1 LDEEVP
7 ILSTPGKSQRNAAVE
22 TDPTGGRPS
31 QEQPGCRS
39 DEPRLWD
46 RMLQRVVFRQLKQI
60 QEGRITILDRGDRH
74 IFGPGRTAELDAEIE
89 VRDPRFYRHLAL
101 GGKLGGAEA
110 YIRQYWDCSDLVSL
124 VRIFCRNLAMSQR
137 GDRGWARLGAPFR
150 RATHLLRRNTVRRS
164 RRNIA
169 AHYDL
174 SNEFFALFLD
184 ETMTYSCGVFERPD
198 STLKEAALAK
208 YDRICR
214 KLELGPQ
221 DHVLEIGCGWGG
233 FAIYAAGRFGC
244 RVTATTISRQQY
256 ELAIQRVR
264 EAGLQEQVTVLQEDY
279 RRLRGVYDK
288 LVSVEMIE
296 AVGDAY
302 FDTYFRA
309 CCNLLKPDGMMLL
322 QTITIADQSYE
333 SYRRTVDFIQKYVF
347 PGGLLPS
354 VEAICRSLTRS
365 SDFRLFHLED
375 ITPHYALTLAHWRQ
389 RFGANLDKIQQL
401 DLPEYLLRIW
411 EFYFC
416 YCEGAFL
423 ERAIGDVQMLLTRPE
438 CRREPILPRLS
449 S

>member
-1 LDEEVP
+1 MDEKVP
-7 ILSTPGKSQRNAAVE
+7 ILSTPGESQRTASVD
-22 TDPTGGRPS
+22 TDATDDRPS
-31 QEQPGCRS
+31 LKATSRS
-39 DEPRLWD
+39 RPRLGD
-46 RMLQRVVFRQLKQI
+46 RLMRRVVFRQLEQI
-60 QEGRITILDRGDRH
+60 REGRITILDRGDRH
-74 IFGPGRTAELDAEIE
+74 MFGPGGPAELDAQIK

-110 YIRQYWDCSDLVSL
+110 YIRGYWDCSDLVDL
-124 VRIFCRNLAMSQR
+124 VRIFCRDLAVSQSAN
-137 GDRGWARLGAPFR
+137 GGWARLGAPFR
-150 RATHLLRRNTVRRS
+150 RVAHLLRRNSVRGS

-184 ETMTYSCGVFERPD
+184 ETMTYSCGIFERPD
-198 STLKEAALAK
+198 STLEEAALAK

-214 KLELGPQ
+214 KLELGSQ

-256 ELAIQRVR
+256 DLANQRVR
-264 EAGLQEQVTVLQEDY
+264 EAGLQDQVTVLPEDY
-279 RRLRGVYDK
+279 RCLRGIYDK

-302 FDTYFRA
+302 LDTYFRA
-309 CCNLLKPDGMMLL
+309 CCNLLKPEGMMLL

-333 SYRRTVDFIQKYVF
+333 EYRRSVDFIQKYVF

-354 VEAICRSLTRS
+354 IEAICRSLTRS

-375 ITPHYALTLAHWRQ
+375 ITPHYAQTLAHWRQ
-389 RFGANLDKIQQL
+389 RFRANLGKIQQL
-401 DLPEYLLRIW
+401 DLPGDLLRIW

-416 YCEGAFL
+416 YCEGAFR
-423 ERAIGDVQMLLTRPE
+423 ERAIGDVQMLLTRSD
-438 CRREPILPRLS
+438 CRRASILPRLLG
-449 S
+449 

>member
-1 LDEEVP
+1 M
-7 ILSTPGKSQRNAAVE
+7 QRTV
-22 TDPTGGRPS
+22 GPS
-31 QEQPGCRS
+31 HEQPACRS
-39 DEPRLWD
+39 AEPRLWD
-46 RMLQRVVFRQLKQI
+46 RLLRRIVFRQLEQI
-60 QEGRITILDRGDRH
+60 REGRITILDRGNRH
-74 IFGPGRTAELDAEIE
+74 TFGPGGPAELDAKSRCAI
-89 VRDPRFYRHLAL
+89 RDSIDIWPWEGTW
-101 GGKLGGAEA
+101 GGRKRISAG
-110 YIRQYWDCSDLVSL
+110 YWDCSDLVSL
-124 VRIFCRNLAMSQR
+124 VRIFCRNLAVSQS
-137 GDRGWARLGAPFR
+137 GNRGWARLGAPFR
-150 RATHLLRRNTVRRS
+150 RAAHLLRRNTVRGS

-184 ETMTYSCGVFERPD
+184 ETMTYSCGIFERPD

-208 YDRICR
+208 YDRICH
-214 KLELGPQ
+214 KLELGSQ

-233 FAIYAAGRFGC
+233 FAIHAAGRFGC

-256 ELAIQRVR
+256 ELATQRVR

-279 RRLRGVYDK
+279 RRLCGIYDK

-322 QTITIADQSYE
+322 QAITIADQSYE
-333 SYRRTVDFIQKYVF
+333 EYRRSVDFIQKYVF

-354 VEAICRSLTRS
+354 VEAICRSLAQAS
-365 SDFRLFHLED
+365 NFRLFHLED
-375 ITPHYALTLAHWRQ
+375 ITPHYAKTLAHWRE
-389 RFGANLDKIQQL
+389 RFRANLDKIQQL
-401 DLPEYLLRIW
+401 NLSEDLLRIW

-416 YCEGAFL
+416 YCEGAFR
-423 ERAIGDVQMLLTRPE
+423 ERAIGEVQMLLTRPD
-438 CRREPILPRLS
+438 CRRASIVPRLS

>member
-1 LDEEVP
+1 MP
-7 ILSTPGKSQRNAAVE
+7 ILSTPGESSREAAVD
-22 TDPTGGRPS
+22 TDATDGRPS
-31 QEQPGCRS
+31 HAQPARRS
-39 DEPRLWD
+39 AKPRLWD
-46 RMLQRVVFRQLKQI
+46 RWLRRVVFRQLEHI
-60 QEGRITILDRGDRH
+60 QEGRITILDRGNRH
-74 IFGPGRTAELDAEIE
+74 IFGPGGPAEFNVRIE
-89 VRDPRFYRHLAL
+89 VHDPRFYRHLAL

-110 YIRQYWDCSDLVSL
+110 YVRQYWDCSDLVGL
-124 VRIFCRNLAMSQR
+124 VRIFCRNLAVSQS
-137 GDRGWARLGAPFR
+137 GDRGWARLGAPLR
-150 RATHLLRRNTVRRS
+150 RAAHLLRRNTIGGS

-174 SNEFFALFLD
+174 SNDFFALFLD
-184 ETMTYSCGVFERPD
+184 TTMTYSCGIFERPD
-198 STLKEAALAK
+198 STLEEAALAK

-214 KLELGPQ
+214 KLEISSQ

-244 RVTATTISRQQY
+244 RVTATTISRRQY
-256 ELAIQRVR
+256 ELAVQRVR
-264 EAGLQEQVTVLQEDY
+264 EAGLQEQVTVIQEDY
-279 RRLRGVYDK
+279 RHLRGIYDK

-333 SYRRTVDFIQKYVF
+333 EYRRSVDFIQKYVF

-375 ITPHYALTLAHWRQ
+375 ITPHYAQTLAHWRK
-389 RFGANLDKIQQL
+389 RFRANLDKIRQL
-401 DLPEYLLRIW
+401 DLPGDMLRIW

-423 ERAIGDVQMLLTRPE
+423 ERAIGDVQMLLTRPD
-438 CRREPILPRLS
+438 CRRASIVPRLS